1 MKIKEIREKNKEE
14 LKKKLGELRN
24 NLTKIRLDIASKQV
38 KNHREIRKVKKDISM
53 ILTVLKSQE
62 A

>member
-14 LKKKLGELRN
+14 LKKKLSESRN
-24 NLTKIRLDIASKQV
+24 NLTKIRLDISSKQV
-38 KNHREIRKVKKDISM
+38 KNHREIRKVKKEISR
-53 ILTVLKSQE
+53 ILTVLKSQK

>member
-14 LKKKLGELRN
+14 LKKRLDELRN
-24 NLTKIRLDIASKQV
+24 NLTKIRLDISSKQV
-38 KNHREIRKVKKDISM
+38 KNHREIRKVKKEIST
-53 ILTVLKSQE
+53 ILTVLKSKK

>member
-14 LKKKLGELRN
+14 LKKKLIELRN
-24 NLTKIRLDIASKQV
+24 NLTKIRLDISSKQV
-38 KNHREIRKVKKDISM
+38 KNHREIRKVKKEISM
-53 ILTVLKSQE
+53 ILTVLRSQK